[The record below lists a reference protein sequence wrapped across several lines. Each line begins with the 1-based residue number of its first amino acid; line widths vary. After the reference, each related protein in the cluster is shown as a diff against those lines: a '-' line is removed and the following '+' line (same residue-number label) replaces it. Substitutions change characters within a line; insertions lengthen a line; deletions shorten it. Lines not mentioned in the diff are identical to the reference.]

1 MRHIRDVVN
10 HDAKRNNDVK
20 ACHEGNHPF
29 SDAGNTSHAAA
40 DDSHGKNCNNSSDDH
55 TVSTK
60 CMVQRKGNSIG
71 LDGVV
76 NHAVS
81 NGNEDG
87 KDSCPEF
94 VAQTIFQVV
103 SRTASETISVFTRNL
118 VNLSQGTFYKSCS
131 RTDDSNEPHP
141 ENSSRT
147 AGYNSNCN
155 AGNIAYADSGCC
167 TDAERLERRNFISF
181 CFCAGRICY
190 QFEHRA
196 EIAKLYCFCADGK
209 VHACAYQKDNDD

>member
-1 MRHIRDVVN
+1 MIGISCCSCVWNRTFAGFIGEEASLETSQDSSAHAAAKCSLPVKCISENDVENMRHIRDVVN

-94 VAQTIFQVV
+94 VA
-103 SRTASETISVFTRNL
+103 
-118 VNLSQGTFYKSCS
+118 
-131 RTDDSNEPHP
+131 
-141 ENSSRT
+141 
-147 AGYNSNCN
+147 
-155 AGNIAYADSGCC
+155 
-167 TDAERLERRNFISF
+167 
-181 CFCAGRICY
+181 
-190 QFEHRA
+190 
-196 EIAKLYCFCADGK
+196 
-209 VHACAYQKDNDD
+209 